1 MCCWRMSITAL
12 GYMETLQTAYMFCG
26 PWCGL
31 FHVMQALANAM
42 LAVVSHEA
50 LAAQLRG
57 HPPTFE
63 MLRAFQVPSSIPW
76 RCQFWGSRSCALC
89 DRCGK
94 QFWHM
99 GAAYSSQAGKAPACC
114 ARQDAA
120 LRSCKGLLPAHQQLA
135 PGIPGYGIVRIATQ
149 ADNMQ

>member
-1 MCCWRMSITAL
+1 MSITAL
-12 GYMETLQTAYMFCG
+12 GYVETLQTACLFCG

-31 FHVMQALANAM
+31 FHAMQALANAM

-76 RCQFWGSRSCALC
+76 RCQFLGFQELC
-89 DRCGK
+89 LVT
-94 QFWHM
+94 
-99 GAAYSSQAGKAPACC
+99 
-114 ARQDAA
+114 DAA
-120 LRSCKGLLPAHQQLA
+120 RRSGPRVQPTAAKLA
-135 PGIPGYGIVRIATQ
+135 RRRLAERDRMPPCVAARDCCLHTSDWRLGYQ
-149 ADNMQ
+149 AAV